1 MHLQPRHTF
10 QTAVLLF
17 PLLFLSHLAMSQQ
30 PSQQT
35 GWIASWTASQAV
47 MDPDPSEPLT
57 NLNNQTVRERLVVTV
72 GGKQIR
78 IRLSNEFGSAPL
90 QLGRVSV
97 AMAQG
102 PAGVVSDSIHAVKFG
117 GQEAILIPP
126 GASTLS
132 DPVDFSVKNGAEIS
146 VSLYLPKP
154 VTFVTGHGLALRRAV
169 ISPSGDHTQD
179 AAILGGKESDSSVF
193 LSTVLVPAQPNQRV
207 IVAFGDSTVDGDGST
222 PEADRMWPSDLFR
235 RLEETHGGT
244 QFAVV
249 NEGLAGN
256 RLLHE
261 GPVASFGASGIA
273 RFDRDAL
280 SVPGIAYIVLL
291 EGTNDIG
298 FPGASFGDLHLA
310 PANGAPTV
318 EDITGAYK
326 KLIARAHAR
335 NIRVIGSTI
344 MPCEGVPITG
354 YHTEAKEQIRQ
365 AVNQWIRTSGAFD
378 GVVDFD
384 AVVRDPDHPG
394 RLLQRFA
401 SADHLHPNDA
411 GYQAMADAINLSLFR

>member
-1 MHLQPRHTF
+1 MRLQVRHAF
-10 QTAVLLF
+10 LSAVLFF
-17 PLLFLSHLAMSQQ
+17 PLFFLSHFAMSQQ
-30 PSQQT
+30 PVQQS
-35 GWIASWTASQAV
+35 GWIASWTASQSV

-57 NLNNQTVRERLVVTV
+57 NLNNQTVRERLRITI

-78 IRLSNEFGSAPL
+78 IRLSNECSSTPL
-90 QLGRVSV
+90 QVGRVSV
-97 AMAQG
+97 AMPQE
-102 PAGVVSDSIHAVKFG
+102 PASVVPDGLRAVKFG

-126 GASTLS
+126 GAAALS
-132 DPVDFSVKNGAEIS
+132 DPVDFPVKNGAEIS
-146 VSLYLPKP
+146 ISLYLPNH
-154 VTFVTGHGLALRRAV
+154 VTSVTGHGLALRRAV
-169 ISPSGDHTQD
+169 ISTSGDHTQD
-179 AAILGGKESDSSVF
+179 ATIQGAKESDSSVF
-193 LSTVLVPAQPNQRV
+193 LSAVLVPAQPNQGV
-207 IVAFGDSTVDGDGST
+207 IVVFGDSTVDGDGST
-222 PEADRMWPSDLFR
+222 PEADHTWPSDLFR
-235 RLEETHGGT
+235 RLEEPHGGT

-256 RLLHE
+256 RVLSD
-261 GPVASFGASGIA
+261 GPIPSFGPSALA
-273 RFDRDAL
+273 RLDRDAL
-280 SVPGIAYIVLL
+280 SLPGTAYIILL

-310 PANGAPTV
+310 PANSAPTA
-318 EDITGAYK
+318 EEITSGYQ

-335 NIRVIGSTI
+335 GVKIIGATI

-354 YHTEAKEQIRQ
+354 YHTEAKEQMRQ

-394 RLLQRFA
+394 RLLPRFA

-411 GYQAMADAINLSLFR
+411 GYQAMANAINLALFK

>member
-1 MHLQPRHTF
+1 MRLQVRHAF
-10 QTAVLLF
+10 LSAFLFF
-17 PLLFLSHLAMSQQ
+17 PLLFLSRLAMSQQ
-30 PSQQT
+30 PGQQS
-35 GWIASWTASQAV
+35 GWIASWTASQSV
-47 MDPDPSEPLT
+47 MDPDPTEPLT
-57 NLNNQTVRERLVVTV
+57 NLNNQTVRERLRITL

-78 IRLSNEFGSAPL
+78 IRLSNECSSTPL
-90 QLGRVSV
+90 QVGRASV

-102 PAGVVSDSIHAVKFG
+102 PAGVAQDGLRAIKFG
-117 GQEAILIPP
+117 GQESILIRA

-132 DPVDFSVKNGAEIS
+132 DPVDFPAKNGAEIS
-146 VSLYLPKP
+146 VNLYLPKP
-154 VTFVTGHGLALRRAV
+154 VTSVTGHGLALRRAV
-169 ISPSGDHTQD
+169 ISTTGDHTYD
-179 AAILGGKESDSSVF
+179 AAIEGGKESDSSVF
-193 LSTVLVPAQPNQRV
+193 LSAVLVPAQPNQRV

-256 RLLHE
+256 RVLSD
-261 GPVASFGASGIA
+261 GPIASFGPSALA

-280 SVPGIAYIVLL
+280 SVPGAAYIVLL

-310 PANGAPTV
+310 PANSAPTV
-318 EDITGAYK
+318 EEITSGYQ

-335 NIRVIGSTI
+335 GVKIVGSTI
-344 MPCEGVPITG
+344 MPCEGVPIPG
-354 YHTEAKEQIRQ
+354 YHTEAKEQMRQ

-378 GVVDFD
+378 GVADFD
-384 AVVRDPDHPG
+384 AVVRDPDHPS
-394 RLLQRFA
+394 RLLPRFA

-411 GYQAMADAINLSLFR
+411 GYQAMADAINLTLFR